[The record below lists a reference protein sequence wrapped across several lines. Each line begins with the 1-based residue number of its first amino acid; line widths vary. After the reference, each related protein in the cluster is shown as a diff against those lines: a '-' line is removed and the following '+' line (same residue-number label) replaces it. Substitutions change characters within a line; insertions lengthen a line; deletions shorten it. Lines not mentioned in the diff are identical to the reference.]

1 MLFCLFSIHL
11 SFRHF
16 LVESFRKEWARF
28 LSASFR
34 RHNLQVFEGSMFQW
48 SVVQSTKLH
57 KYYSL
62 SLVRNTEVKLCIIV
76 NKNLLVDSAIL
87 VYLSGDSAYEFWLY
101 IFWILSS
108 RKCMWM
114 ILSVVVGGEKL
125 DGDWILV
132 ISVEHLK
139 CLIYNCSHSFWE
151 GVLDILQ
158 KVNVKDGVLI

>member
-1 MLFCLFSIHL
+1 
-11 SFRHF
+11 
-16 LVESFRKEWARF
+16 
-28 LSASFR
+28 
-34 RHNLQVFEGSMFQW
+34 
-48 SVVQSTKLH
+48 
-57 KYYSL
+57 
-62 SLVRNTEVKLCIIV
+62 
-76 NKNLLVDSAIL
+76 
-87 VYLSGDSAYEFWLY
+87 
-101 IFWILSS
+101 
-108 RKCMWM
+108 MWM